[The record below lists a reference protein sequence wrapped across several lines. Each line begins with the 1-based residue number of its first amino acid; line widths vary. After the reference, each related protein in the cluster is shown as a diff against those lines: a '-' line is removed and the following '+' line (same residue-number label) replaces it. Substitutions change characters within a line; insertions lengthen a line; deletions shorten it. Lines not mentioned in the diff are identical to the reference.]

1 MRRARRSIT
10 ALALL
15 AGLGGAA
22 LWRALPGGVAT
33 IVVALPGTPAS
44 VLALDPVSGRGF
56 VPLDPPIW
64 SGFVPPTGRAGLQ
77 AALVDVRSRRL
88 LRSVDA
94 GTTILA
100 LASDSGSRRL
110 YLLDTAGGG
119 SIPWIDMATGLRGGS
134 LTAGP
139 GIPLAMVVD
148 ARAGHL
154 LVQMDA
160 GGAFRTLTFDSHSGR
175 ILAVR
180 ADSRPED
187 FWNPVVD
194 EATHRAF
201 FSVSGLVGAIYSIGA
216 VRVLDTRT
224 GRPVATTR
232 LSGAVSALAIDPLAG
247 KVAAVAGT
255 TLTLLDS
262 STGLPARTASV
273 PPGTALLTMDPR
285 TGHTFVV
292 GGDGQLTIIDT
303 RSGAVL
309 AHARVGAVPRAI
321 AVDRPRHH
329 VLVVVADYVRRTA
342 VLQVLDSRTGRP
354 RRSLP
359 IPLFPRAIGIDE
371 VTGKVLIAGIVI
383 ERRDPWAWLPDWARH
398 LPLFPA
404 APPPRDGS
412 GAIIILDPG

>member
-1 MRRARRSIT
+1 MGGT
-10 ALALL
+10 ALV
-15 AGLGGAA
+15 
-22 LWRALPGGVAT
+22 RALPGGAAAVL
-33 IVVALPGTPAS
+33 ALPGTPAS
-44 VLALDPVSGRGF
+44 VLALDPLTGRGF
-56 VPLDPPIW
+56 VPA
-64 SGFVPPTGRAGLQ
+64 TGPGGRMRIAS
-77 AALVDVRSRRL
+77 VDVRSGRL

-100 LASDSGSRRL
+100 LATDSGSRRL

-119 SIPWIDMATGLRGGS
+119 SIPWIDMATGLAGGS
-134 LTAGP
+134 LDVGP
-139 GIPLAMVVD
+139 GIPLAMVAD
-148 ARAGHL
+148 ARAGRL
-154 LVQMDA
+154 LVQVDA
-160 GGAFRTLTFDSHSGR
+160 GGTFQTVTFDSHSGR
-175 ILAVR
+175 ILAAR
-180 ADSRPED
+180 ADSGPED

-224 GRPVATTR
+224 GQPLATTR

-247 KVAAVAGT
+247 RVAAVAGT

-262 STGLPARTASV
+262 RTGLPARTASL
-273 PPGTALLTMDPR
+273 PPGTALLIMDPR

-292 GGDGQLTIIDT
+292 AGDGQLTIVDT

-309 AHARVGAVPRAI
+309 AHASVGAVSRAI
-321 AVDRPRHH
+321 AMDRPRHR

-342 VLQVLDSRTGRP
+342 VLQVLDSRTGRLH
-354 RRSLP
+354 RSLP
-359 IPLFPRAIGIDE
+359 IPLFPRALGIDE
-371 VTGKVLIAGIVI
+371 ATGKVLIAGIVI

-398 LPLFPA
+398 LPPFPA
-404 APPPRDGS
+404 SPPPRNGT

>member
-1 MRRARRSIT
+1 M
-10 ALALL
+10 LV
-15 AGLGGAA
+15 GLGGAA
-22 LWRALPGGVAT
+22 LWHALPGGAAT

-44 VLALDPVSGRGF
+44 VLALDPATGSGF
-56 VPLDPPIW
+56 VPL
-64 SGFVPPTGRAGLQ
+64 TGQVRWQ
-77 AALVDVRSRRL
+77 VALVNVRSGRL

-100 LASDSGSRRL
+100 LASDSGSRRI
-110 YLLDTAGGG
+110 YLLDIAGGG

-134 LTAGP
+134 LAAGP

-160 GGAFRTLTFDSHSGR
+160 GGIFRTVTFDSHSGR
-175 ILAVR
+175 ILATR
-180 ADSRPED
+180 TDSRPED

-194 EATHRAF
+194 EATHNAF

-224 GRPVATTR
+224 SLPVATTR

-247 KVAAVAGT
+247 RVAAVAGT

-262 STGLPARTASV
+262 RTGLPARIVSV

-292 GGDGQLTIIDT
+292 AGDGQLTIVDT

-309 AHARVGAVPRAI
+309 AHGTLGAVPRAI
-321 AVDRPRHH
+321 ALDSLRHR
-329 VLVVVADYVRRTA
+329 VLVVVADYARNAA
-342 VLQVLDSRTGRP
+342 VLQLLDSRTGRL

-359 IPLFPRAIGIDE
+359 IPLFPRALGIDE
-371 VTGKVLIAGIVI
+371 ATGKVLIAGIAI

-398 LPLFPA
+398 LPPFPA
-404 APPPRDGS
+404 SPPPRDGT

>member
-1 MRRARRSIT
+1 M
-10 ALALL
+10 LV
-15 AGLGGAA
+15 GLGGAA
-22 LWRALPGGVAT
+22 LWHALPGGAAT

-44 VLALDPVSGRGF
+44 VLALDPATGSGF
-56 VPLDPPIW
+56 VPL
-64 SGFVPPTGRAGLQ
+64 TGQVRWQ
-77 AALVDVRSRRL
+77 VALVNVRSGRL

-134 LTAGP
+134 LAAGP

-160 GGAFRTLTFDSHSGR
+160 GGIFRTVTFDSHSGR
-175 ILAVR
+175 ILATR
-180 ADSRPED
+180 TDSRPED

-194 EATHRAF
+194 EATHNAF

-224 GRPVATTR
+224 SLPVATTR

-247 KVAAVAGT
+247 RVAAVAGT

-262 STGLPARTASV
+262 RTGLPARIVSV

-292 GGDGQLTIIDT
+292 AGDGQLTIVDT

-309 AHARVGAVPRAI
+309 AHGTLGAVPRAI
-321 AVDRPRHH
+321 ALDSLRHR
-329 VLVVVADYVRRTA
+329 VLVVVADYARNAA
-342 VLQVLDSRTGRP
+342 VLQLLDSRTGRP

-359 IPLFPRAIGIDE
+359 IPLFPRALGIDE
-371 VTGKVLIAGIVI
+371 ATGKVLIAGIAI

-398 LPLFPA
+398 LPPFHA
-404 APPPRDGS
+404 SPPPRDGT